1 MNGGLLCS
9 GKENDVGS
17 YGGDTRGE
25 TFSGTMDELPT
36 YTRGVTFPGTMDE
49 PPTYTRGVTFSG
61 TMDGLP
67 TYTRGITF
75 SGTMDGLPTYSRGIK
90 TGTDFAADTRG
101 VKTGTDFMADT
112 RGIKTGTDF
121 MADTR
126 GVTFPDTMEE
136 LPTYTRGVKNGL
148 QCFPL
153 PPLLSCRSWQGS
165 FFPISHLTIAGK
177 TL

>member
-17 YGGDTRGE
+17 YGGDTRGVTFPGTMDE
-25 TFSGTMDELPT
+25 LPTYTRGVTFSGTMDELPT

-49 PPTYTRGVTFSG
+49 PPTY
-61 TMDGLP
+61 
-67 TYTRGITF
+67 
-75 SGTMDGLPTYSRGIK
+75 
-90 TGTDFAADTRG
+90 TRG

>member
-1 MNGGLLCS
+1 MNGGVLCS

-17 YGGDTRGE
+17 YSGDT
-25 TFSGTMDELPT
+25 P
-36 YTRGVTFPGTMDE
+36 GVTFPGTGFAAD
-49 PPTYTRGVTFSG
+49 T
-61 TMDGLP
+61 
-67 TYTRGITF
+67 
-75 SGTMDGLPTYSRGIK
+75 RGIK

-101 VKTGTDFMADT
+101 IKTSTDFSADTRGVKTGTDFS
-112 RGIKTGTDF
+112 
-121 MADTR
+121 ADTR
-126 GVTFPDTMEE
+126 GVKT
-136 LPTYTRGVKNGL
+136 GL